1 MERDSPRHALAYY
14 TMALCEMGFCDTYE
28 PKDELMTALSRFV
41 ILQVLLGSKE
51 LSF

>member
-1 MERDSPRHALAYY
+1 
-14 TMALCEMGFCDTYE
+14 MALCEMGFCDTYE